1 MQGKEIFLQY
11 HVLGRDVGQVN
22 VVRSHGSETGEDLGE
37 GRYDVVLQV
46 AARGREASECRCIL
60 LWQIIPCLAWLS
72 NFWLGGLGTEGLFHV
87 ALDFFIKPTSVAWKS
102 NRGNKSID

>member
-1 MQGKEIFLQY
+1 MLARCRGRQSFLSRLQWQGIFLQY

-46 AARGREASECRCIL
+46 AARGRKAGE
-60 LWQIIPCLAWLS
+60 
-72 NFWLGGLGTEGLFHV
+72 
-87 ALDFFIKPTSVAWKS
+87 
-102 NRGNKSID
+102 